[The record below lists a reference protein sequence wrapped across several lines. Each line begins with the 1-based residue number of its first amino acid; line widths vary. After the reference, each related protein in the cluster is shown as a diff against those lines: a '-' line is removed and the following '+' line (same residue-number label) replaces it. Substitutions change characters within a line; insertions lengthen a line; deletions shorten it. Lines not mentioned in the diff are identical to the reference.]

1 MISDNSVQVE
11 GVQCMMKVCKEELLG
26 PEEGVYLM
34 HNVLCIL
41 YKKAAT
47 LENAKIAVLILLEQ
61 FTKENLFFKQVVD
74 EFVGE

>member
-1 MISDNSVQVE
+1 ML
-11 GVQCMMKVCKEELLG
+11 KVCKEELLG
-26 PEEGVYLM
+26 AEEGVYLM

-41 YKKAAT
+41 YKKAVA

-61 FTKENLFFKQVVD
+61 FTKEGLFLKQVVD